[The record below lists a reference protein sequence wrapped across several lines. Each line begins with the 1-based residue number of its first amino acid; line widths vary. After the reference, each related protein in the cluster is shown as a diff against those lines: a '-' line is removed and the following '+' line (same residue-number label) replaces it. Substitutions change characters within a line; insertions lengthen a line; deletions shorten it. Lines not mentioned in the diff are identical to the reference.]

1 MRIKPDNYMTIQG
14 WMRTELGL
22 KGNELIVYALI
33 YGFSQTEAQWFTGSR
48 QYIAEW
54 LGCTVRTVQNILDK
68 LTNDGLIVKRKGRR
82 KGAYF
87 CDYQVKS
94 ANSALVRVQN
104 LHLQECK
111 NFTFKS
117 AKSAHHN
124 NSNINKDIYISNNSD
139 LSHEITERMFD
150 YE

>member
-54 LGCTVRTVQNILDK
+54 TGCSIRTVQNILDK

-124 NSNINKDIYISNNSD
+124 NSNINKDIYISNKSD

>member
-1 MRIKPDNYMTIQG
+1 MRIKPDNYMTIHG

-22 KGNELIVYALI
+22 KGNELMVFAII
-33 YGFSQTEAQWFTGSR
+33 FSFSQTEEGWFTGSR
-48 QYIAEW
+48 QYLSDW
-54 LGCTVRTVQNILDK
+54 TGCTVRTVQNILDK

-82 KGAYF
+82 NGAYF

-94 ANSALVRVQN
+94 EKISLVRVKN
-104 LHLQECK
+104 LHSYKGK

-117 AKSAHHN
+117 EKISHHN
-124 NSNINKDIYISNNSD
+124 KRNINKDIYINNNSI
-139 LSHEITERMFD
+139 SQEEITEKIFD